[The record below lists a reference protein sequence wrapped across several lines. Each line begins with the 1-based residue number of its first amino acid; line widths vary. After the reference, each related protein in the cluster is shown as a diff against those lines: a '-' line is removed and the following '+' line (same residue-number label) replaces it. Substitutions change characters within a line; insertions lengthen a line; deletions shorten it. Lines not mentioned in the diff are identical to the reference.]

1 MYANGNTAPDTTA
14 LRDIARAQT
23 KVVLAESQ
31 AFMAMPMSEQQ
42 IVYQDMVN
50 DHLAREMTRQGYVP
64 HYASQFATD
73 SGKDMGFKG
82 YNPGFE
88 GSVDA
93 FEDLVDSVDFPAF
106 VADLLKAVFDAN
118 LKVMKQ
124 QTDSFIKLMKE
135 ASKSAA
141 EFIKKVKDDESFAK
155 LAENRSDQYNVVTE
169 KAADGSTKLALTDPT
184 GEKVDLEDAAVKRAL
199 FEAKLAMAKE
209 HRAALREIILM
220 GVTRLIVRKGEIE
233 ATVEFTIKANRNSK
247 SRHEDQNI
255 NTVNA
260 QFDYDPPLFGLFGGP
275 SGSVAISNTNIQV
288 NTAEKAATDDLTASL
303 KGKVKIEF
311 ATDYFKLDNF
321 ASMYADGG
329 VGALKPPAQGA
340 PGGALPAGAPR

>member
-1 MYANGNTAPDTTA
+1 MYATGTPQPA
-14 LRDIARAQT
+14 LADLRELSRAET
-23 KVVLAESQ
+23 KAVLSESQ
-31 AFMAMPMSEQQ
+31 AFLSMPMSEQQ
-42 IVYQDMVN
+42 VVYRDMLDETYN
-50 DHLAREMTRQGYVP
+50 RKLRANGLARP
-64 HYASQFATD
+64 FATD
-73 SGKDMGFKG
+73 SGKEMGFKG

-141 EFIKKVKDDESFAK
+141 DFIKQVKDDESFAK
-155 LAENRSDQYNVVTE
+155 LAENRSDQYNVISE
-169 KAADGSTKLALTDPT
+169 RGSDGTTKLHLTDPT

-220 GVTRLIVRKGEIE
+220 GVTRLVVRKGEIE
-233 ATVEFTIKANRNSK
+233 ASVEFTIKANRNSK

-288 NTAEKAATDDLTASL
+288 NTAEKTATDDLTAQL

-321 ASMYADGG
+321 ANMYADGG
-329 VGALKPPAQGA
+329 VGAIKPAA
-340 PGGALPAGAPR
+340 PGGAPALPGAPRA

>member
-1 MYANGNTAPDTTA
+1 MYATGTQQPA
-14 LRDIARAQT
+14 LADLRELSRAET
-23 KVVLAESQ
+23 KAVLSESQ
-31 AFMAMPMSEQQ
+31 AFLSMPMSEQQ
-42 IVYQDMVN
+42 VVYRDMLDETYN
-50 DHLAREMTRQGYVP
+50 RKLRANGLARP
-64 HYASQFATD
+64 FATD

-141 EFIKKVKDDESFAK
+141 DFIKQVKDDESFAK
-155 LAENRSDQYNVVTE
+155 LAENRSDQYNVISE
-169 KAADGSTKLALTDPT
+169 RGSDGTTKLHLTDPT

-220 GVTRLIVRKGEIE
+220 GVTRLVVRKGEIE
-233 ATVEFTIKANRNSK
+233 ASVEFTIKANRNSK

-288 NTAEKAATDDLTASL
+288 NTAEKTATDDLTAQL

-321 ASMYADGG
+321 ANMYADGG
-329 VGALKPPAQGA
+329 VGAIKPAA
-340 PGGALPAGAPR
+340 PGGAPALPGAPRA